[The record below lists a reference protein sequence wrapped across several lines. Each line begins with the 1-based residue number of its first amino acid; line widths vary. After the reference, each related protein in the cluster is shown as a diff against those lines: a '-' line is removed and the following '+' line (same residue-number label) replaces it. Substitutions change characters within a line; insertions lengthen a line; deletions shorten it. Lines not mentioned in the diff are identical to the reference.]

1 MAASPVLVASRSYQ
15 AQLARLERTS
25 TQRLINNYLRSWTR
39 LEAMLNALLLEIGT
53 EIPNRGQLT
62 RMQRYQALIEQI
74 AAELAGLQ
82 ALTGNEIAGVADLIT
97 LGEAHAREL
106 ISLGM
111 SGTTQVSGMFNVLP
125 RAAIETILGFLD
137 PTGPLYD
144 RLRNLA
150 GINAQYVAD
159 AIIQGI
165 TLGWNPRKIA
175 AAVRDAFGRG
185 LADALRF
192 VRTAQL
198 WTYREANRASMVA
211 NQSVLQGWVW
221 DASFDDRVCMSCVV
235 MHGTVHPVEET
246 LNDHHNGRCVAIPL
260 VTGFDNPVEQT
271 GLDWF
276 SQQSEATQRALMGG
290 QNHDAWKGGAFD
302 LSEMTTLRHDEVYG
316 DMRVQTPLWQL
327 LGAEP
332 PHNPTRAR
340 VGVAR

>member
-15 AQLARLERTS
+15 AQLARLERAA

-53 EIPNRGQLT
+53 EIPTRGQLT
-62 RMQRYQALIEQI
+62 RMERYRALIEQI

-137 PTGPLYD
+137 PAGPLYG

-159 AIIQGI
+159 AIIEGI
-165 TLGWNPRKIA
+165 TLGFNPRKVA
-175 AAVRDAFGRG
+175 RMVQDAFGRG

-221 DASFDDRVCMSCVV
+221 NASFDDRVCMSCVV

-260 VTGFDNPVEQT
+260 VRGFDNPVQQT

-276 SQQSEATQRALMGG
+276 SQQSEATQRALMGPG
-290 QNHDAWKGGAFD
+290 KYNAWQEGKIRLEQLTEERD
-302 LSEMTTLRHDEVYG
+302 DDVYG
-316 DMRVQTPLWQL
+316 LMRGEPSLKQL
-327 LGAEP
+327 LAEME
-332 PHNPTRAR
+332 
-340 VGVAR
+340 VVQ